1 MNNPMKER
9 AAVSTFPVD
18 WRQSGIL
25 SPLIRDSAANDIE
38 RHQEMINAA
47 ASTESRA
54 PRLRIGVL
62 GAGGIATI
70 PEGVLP
76 NLHHIA
82 DKIELVSIADPVVER
97 AERAAATYGIP
108 NSFGSLTELLAGP
121 EIDAVVNL
129 TPIPA
134 HAETSLAIIRA
145 GKHLVVEK
153 PIATTMTE
161 ADAIISEAKS
171 AGLTVLVAPPDMLY
185 SPYREARRLIAE
197 GTIGKVAF
205 ARVRSSHQGPG
216 GGPDGWPF
224 DPTWFYQEGSGPLF
238 DMGVYGIHEITG
250 LLGPAKRVTA
260 FAGITEPTRTV
271 RGTNQYAGIV
281 MPVTTAD
288 NNLFMLDFG
297 DSTFAVVDGS
307 YNVHASL
314 SPKVE
319 VFGRQGAMGVIN
331 PSGPDVQTYRTELAP
346 GVDGWIQPKQYAQI
360 DDERRAKLRRALLV
374 DHLADVVLFGAE
386 PVLTAEHA
394 RHALE
399 IMIAVGVS
407 AAEGRVVELTT
418 TF

>member
-1 MNNPMKER
+1 M
-9 AAVSTFPVD
+9 TD
-18 WRQSGIL
+18 T
-25 SPLIRDSAANDIE
+25 
-38 RHQEMINAA
+38 AA
-47 ASTESRA
+47 ASEPRA
-54 PRLRIGVL
+54 PRLRIGIL

-82 DKIELVSIADPVVER
+82 DKIEIVSIADPVVER
-97 AERAAATYGIP
+97 AQKAAAQYAIP
-108 NSFGSLTELLAGP
+108 NAFSTLDELLAGP
-121 EIDAVVNL
+121 EIDALVNL
-129 TPIPA
+129 TPIPV
-134 HAETSLAIIRA
+134 HAETTLTAIRA
-145 GKHLVVEK
+145 GKHVVVEK
-153 PIATTMTE
+153 PIATSLE
-161 ADAIISEAKS
+161 KADAIISEAAS

-185 SPYREARRLIAE
+185 APYREARRLIAE
-197 GTIGKVAF
+197 GTIGKIAF

-216 GGPDGWPF
+216 GGADGWPF
-224 DPTWFYQEGSGPLF
+224 DPTWFYQKGSGPLF

-260 FAGITEPTRTV
+260 FSGITEPTRTV
-271 RGTNQYAGIV
+271 RGSNEYAGIE

-297 DSTFAVVDGS
+297 DATFAVVDGS

-319 VFGRQGAMGVIN
+319 VFGRRGAMGVMN
-331 PSGPDVQTYRTELAP
+331 PTGPAVQTYRTDIVP
-346 GVDGWIQPKQYAQI
+346 GVDGWAQPNFYGRVQ
-360 DDERRAKLRRALLV
+360 DERRANLQRALLV
-374 DHLADVVLFGAE
+374 DHLADVVLHGAE

-399 IMIAVGVS
+399 IMLAVDTS